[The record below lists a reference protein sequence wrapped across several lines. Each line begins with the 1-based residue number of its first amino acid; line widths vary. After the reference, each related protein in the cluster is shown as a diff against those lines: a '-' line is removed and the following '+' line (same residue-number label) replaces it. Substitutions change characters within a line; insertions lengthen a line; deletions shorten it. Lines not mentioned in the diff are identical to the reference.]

1 MNLHCYKIKLG
12 GNLGK
17 RGISIPNQPH
27 KNGPSI
33 WKDFIKVIPLHIK
46 TRYQTAADGKRLR
59 LNIERGW
66 QRYVYWKIRWI
77 FLPCV
82 VISLFPKIMIWF
94 YSHIYI
100 ILMSLL
106 TAIYLDNHLQC
117 LGSYGIFDFVTR
129 FYPID
134 QIPGRFLVFFR
145 SAVARGGICVLI
157 PNRGLIV
164 VTYLLEIKYIACLLF
179 SSMKLDWYR
188 SNQDVSAGALNTVKS
203 LSDEKGILAHKM
215 AGGYIIKSGGFSS
228 KWRFFS
234 THTKIFDKYFF

>member
-46 TRYQTAADGKRLR
+46 TRYQTAGDGKRLR

-134 QIPGRFLVFFR
+134 QIPGRFLVFFSQRGRPRRNMRFNSKRRVNRRHLSTGNKIYCMFAIQFNEIRLVPLQSRRERR
-145 SAVARGGICVLI
+145 SFKYSQVA
-157 PNRGLIV
+157 
-164 VTYLLEIKYIACLLF
+164 F
-179 SSMKLDWYR
+179 W
-188 SNQDVSAGALNTVKS
+188 Q
-203 LSDEKGILAHKM
+203 KGH
-215 AGGYIIKSGGFSS
+215 SC
-228 KWRFFS
+228 
-234 THTKIFDKYFF
+234 T